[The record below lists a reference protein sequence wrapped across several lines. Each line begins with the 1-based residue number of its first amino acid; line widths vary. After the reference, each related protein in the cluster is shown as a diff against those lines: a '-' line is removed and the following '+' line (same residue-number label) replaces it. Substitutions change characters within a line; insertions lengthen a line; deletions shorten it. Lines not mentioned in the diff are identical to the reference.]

1 MKKRWFALLLGLVI
15 AACCLG
21 VLSGCQDKAADG
33 REEHEQTEERKEPE
47 ESAQDVPV
55 QQEAQ
60 EPVSAPE
67 APAEI
72 KMYAQYPEIPDYG
85 AVTGLTLLQEQN
97 GAYLYYVP
105 PEGSGNVKEHYA
117 EALRDSGFAYY
128 ATLEDGDGNPIQ
140 TYTSD
145 QYTVMWGDHS
155 GDKGEYTY
163 TLVYITGNDDEGGA
177 ETEPQATTGEKNA
190 LRSAQSY
197 VELMGF
203 SRSGLI
209 EQLEYEGYSNAEAVY
224 GADHCGADWYEE
236 AAESAASY
244 LDVMSFSKTGLIEQ
258 LEYEG
263 FTHDQAVYGVE
274 QNGY

>member
-1 MKKRWFALLLGLVI
+1 MKKRWFVLLLGLVI

-21 VLSGCQDKAADG
+21 VLSGCQDKVADG

-47 ESAQDVPV
+47 ESAQDLPV

-72 KMYAQYPEIPDYG
+72 KMYVQYPEIPDYG
-85 AVTGLTLLQEQN
+85 AVTGLTLVHEED
-97 GAYLYYVP
+97 GGYFYHVP
-105 PEGSGNVKEHYA
+105 PEGSGDAKERYA